1 MWIESCWPGGMVKNY
16 WSSSYEVE
24 VRRKRQKL
32 REMRDMFGGIVDSG
46 YHMKECP

>member
-1 MWIESCWPGGMVKNY
+1 VKNY
-16 WSSSYEVE
+16 WSSSYGVE

-46 YHMKECP
+46 CHMNECP